1 MKPQIL
7 HDKQLRASKKEQQD
21 TGKFLQL
28 GKSRHF
34 KRENSLT
41 KCGKKSKAKAQPA
54 HSKTEASPARSV
66 EDKRKSSREKQ
77 SQEGDRGTNCQIPL
91 CLKC

>member
-34 KRENSLT
+34 KRENSL
-41 KCGKKSKAKAQPA
+41 
-54 HSKTEASPARSV
+54 KTSILVSPRDVPEFPPDRSRIEQAR
-66 EDKRKSSREKQ
+66 
-77 SQEGDRGTNCQIPL
+77 
-91 CLKC
+91 